1 MNCEVLMKSHILIL
15 GEKVIFMSKTLGHSN
30 GIHELNPHMG
40 TNLDLCFP
48 SHAQLE
54 YIH

>member
-1 MNCEVLMKSHILIL
+1 MKSHILIL
-15 GEKVIFMSKTLGHSN
+15 GEEVIFMSKMLGHSN
-30 GIHELNPHMG
+30 GIHELNPHTG

-48 SHAQLE
+48 SHAHLK